1 MMKRAVFPGSFDPI
15 TRGHENI
22 ILRALPLFDEL
33 IVAVGLNIEK
43 KSYFELNERLEWI
56 QQVFHDYP
64 KIKVM
69 HYAGLTVDFC
79 RHVHATHIL
88 RGLRTSAD
96 FEFERTVGQVN
107 KRLYPEI
114 ETVFMLT
121 TPEYT
126 SINSSIVR
134 DIHKNGGDVSIFIPE
149 NIQLPLAHN

>member
-1 MMKRAVFPGSFDPI
+1 MIKRAVFPGSFDPI

-22 ILRALPLFDEL
+22 IRRAMPLFDEI

-43 KSYFELNERLEWI
+43 KSYFRVEDRIRWI
-56 QQVFHDYP
+56 REVFADSP
-64 KIKVM
+64 SIKVES
-69 HYAGLTVDFC
+69 YTGLTVDFC
-79 RHVHATHIL
+79 RQANATFIL

-107 KRLYPEI
+107 KKLSPVI
-114 ETVFMLT
+114 ETIFLLT

-134 DIHKNGGDVSIFIPE
+134 DVHKNGGDVSIFIPDAVK
-149 NIQLPLAHN
+149 LPKI